1 MITNNAS
8 LLYSERPL
16 KEVLKKLQEGS
27 ELEVIVDFLRA
38 LQGNI
43 IAIGRMGNQLLFHNN
58 SGICS
63 VLVSLST
70 GKVDF
75 DFNEDE
81 GMRIQLKR
89 KFELD
94 IYRLFERVMPFISG
108 SESMQ
113 RFFMQ
118 LKIPLVLYALM
129 SMDMETINRVFS
141 FTREVT
147 RPP

>member
-1 MITNNAS
+1 
-8 LLYSERPL
+8 
-16 KEVLKKLQEGS
+16 
-27 ELEVIVDFLRA
+27 
-38 LQGNI
+38 
-43 IAIGRMGNQLLFHNN
+43 MGNQLLFHNN

-63 VLVSLST
+63 TLVSLST

-75 DFNEDE
+75 DFQEDA
-81 GMRIQLKR
+81 GMRHLLKR

-94 IYRLFERVMPFISG
+94 IYRLFERIMPFVSG

-113 RFFMQ
+113 RFSKQ
-118 LKIPLVLYALM
+118 LKIPLVLYALL

-147 RPP
+147 HPF